1 MNAKKAFTLIELL
14 VVIAIIAI
22 LAAILFPVFAQAK
35 AAAKRTASLS
45 NEKQLSLG
53 VIIYQGDADD
63 TFPSGTSAWMCFING
78 CGSEYWGQLQWG
90 PAIAPYLKANG
101 LYGSPED
108 SLGGKKVPDPNGWMG
123 LTTSYSPNGL
133 TSGGGC
139 KGVMCMLFPGESV
152 VSATSVNKPADV
164 IMFAESHSDQLVGA
178 GLDPNRSAFFN
189 GIFTG
194 WYYYINRQ
202 LPNQCGTS
210 DFGHP
215 TCDKFPWSTTGAVS
229 VKSGK
234 TSNFVFCDGHA
245 KALNPVATVPNPASA
260 ATGAPWWLFGEYD
273 DGKTSG
279 KPSMWMA
286 SHE

>member
-1 MNAKKAFTLIELL
+1 MKATKAFTLIELL

-45 NEKQLSLG
+45 NEKQLALG
-53 VIIYQGDADD
+53 TIIYQGDADD
-63 TFPSGTSAWMCFING
+63 NFPSGTSAWMCFIEG
-78 CGSEYWGQLQWG
+78 CGDQYWGQLQWG

-108 SLGGKKVPDPNGWMG
+108 SLGGKVAAPDAWKG

-152 VSATSVNKPADV
+152 VNATSVSKPADV
-164 IMFAESHSDQLVGA
+164 VMYAESHSDELKSA
-178 GLDPNRSAFFN
+178 GLDPNYSAFFN

-194 WYYYINRQ
+194 WFYYINRQ
-202 LPNQCGTS
+202 LPNQCGTVRTGTS
-210 DFGHP
+210 
-215 TCDKFPWSTTGAVS
+215 TCDKFPYGINGAVS
-229 VKSGK
+229 VRSGK
-234 TSNFVFCDGHA
+234 TSNFVFCDGHS
-245 KALNPVATVPNPASA
+245 KAMNPVATVPNPNSPVN
-260 ATGAPWWLFGEYD
+260 GKNWWEFGQYD

-279 KPSMWMA
+279 KPSLWMA
-286 SHE
+286 NHE